1 VVSVEQLLQ
10 YVLDTKISFT
20 SIQPWEWIALFGK
33 VQFEVPQWNASVVDV
48 LPEFSV
54 WWFMDVACVRMPPTF
69 ERLYAIPHHRAIV
82 WAHCPLHAD
91 DDEV

>member
-1 VVSVEQLLQ
+1 MVSVEQLLQ

-54 WWFMDVACVRMPPTF
+54 WWFMELKELLWC
-69 ERLYAIPHHRAIV
+69 L
-82 WAHCPLHAD
+82 
-91 DDEV
+91 